1 MQMSQSRPMKRGHF
15 ITREPNWTLDL
26 ISSVRKMYVSMCLR
40 KTPTLLS
47 LATAKDT
54 DVLKSSGLFWAREVI
69 RLAAAVTTPLK
80 ISDN

>member
-1 MQMSQSRPMKRGHF
+1 
-15 ITREPNWTLDL
+15 
-26 ISSVRKMYVSMCLR
+26 MCLR

-69 RLAAAVTTPLK
+69 RLAAAVTTPFK
-80 ISDN
+80 ISYN

>member
-1 MQMSQSRPMKRGHF
+1 
-15 ITREPNWTLDL
+15 
-26 ISSVRKMYVSMCLR
+26 MCLR

-54 DVLKSSGLFWAREVI
+54 DVLKSSGHLWAREVI